1 MSKNDETMTKEEI
14 ERVVREH
21 GGNSSMTMMDA
32 LKAKGVIVE
41 EKREKES
48 KKSGKSG
55 ASKILAAVATVQKFS
70 FQRPAV
76 LPTVRHIL
84 APEERQKALE
94 EHQKAIEVER
104 QRMAEEEEA
113 LVQFRKDIAPLMS
126 DLVTSLRDYSAAPA
140 KEQELAENKESELH
154 NRKALADLFNQVTG
168 RAREV
173 AVKCFAASYVLT
185 CPKNGDGQD
194 LKDVLDK
201 LLNYDFTK
209 EATEQSYECIPPDGV
224 RAFDVNYQLTSI
236 FANDNEA
243 RDIMRDLRFLIRE
256 TKKLSRAF
264 FRNKETEFEA
274 KNIDPM
280 TRENLVA
287 LVYAEPAEKSGTIIL
302 DIPEQP
308 GRDPEGKFFVYKS
321 GRILA
326 QVSENKLS
334 FVEGI
339 GGLQKIV
346 QRLAEERAFV
356 YLNQLKLKHDVLK
369 DQLERDQMREGIR
382 KNILDIHRFTRLGIR
397 TMREKAEKAEAKVKV
412 EAEFAKER
420 EAVLAMAGDI
430 PIVSNEEFL
439 LEGKPGTILL
449 DNINDPWIR
458 KDKGS
463 SGKPDGKPPIETAF
477 PHARNALVIR
487 QDNGKILVKCPD
499 RLKNLYQ
506 GAQEAAHPGDD
517 KFTRLE
523 YPLGLML
530 RNMRDITKQ
539 KADEKA
545 KAERQA
551 KADTETGTPTE
562 TGAEA

>member
-55 ASKILAAVATVQKFS
+55 ASKILAAVARVQKFS

-104 QRMAEEEEA
+104 QRIAEEEEA

-264 FRNKETEFEA
+264 FRNKETEFE
-274 KNIDPM
+274 
-280 TRENLVA
+280 
-287 LVYAEPAEKSGTIIL
+287 
-302 DIPEQP
+302 
-308 GRDPEGKFFVYKS
+308 
-321 GRILA
+321 
-326 QVSENKLS
+326 
-334 FVEGI
+334 
-339 GGLQKIV
+339 
-346 QRLAEERAFV
+346 
-356 YLNQLKLKHDVLK
+356 
-369 DQLERDQMREGIR
+369 
-382 KNILDIHRFTRLGIR
+382 
-397 TMREKAEKAEAKVKV
+397 
-412 EAEFAKER
+412 
-420 EAVLAMAGDI
+420 
-430 PIVSNEEFL
+430 
-439 LEGKPGTILL
+439 
-449 DNINDPWIR
+449 
-458 KDKGS
+458 
-463 SGKPDGKPPIETAF
+463 
-477 PHARNALVIR
+477 
-487 QDNGKILVKCPD
+487 
-499 RLKNLYQ
+499 
-506 GAQEAAHPGDD
+506 
-517 KFTRLE
+517 
-523 YPLGLML
+523 
-530 RNMRDITKQ
+530 
-539 KADEKA
+539 
-545 KAERQA
+545 
-551 KADTETGTPTE
+551 
-562 TGAEA
+562 

>member
-224 RAFDVNYQLTSI
+224 RAFD
-236 FANDNEA
+236 NEA

-264 FRNKETEFEA
+264 FRNKETEFES
-274 KNIDPM
+274 KNTNPM
-280 TRENLVA
+280 TLDNLQA
-287 LVYAEPAEKSGTIIL
+287 LIYGDPAEKKSGTIIL
-302 DIPEQP
+302 DISEQP
-308 GRDPEGKFFVYKS
+308 GKDRDGKSFTYKP
-321 GRILA
+321 GRIFA
-326 QVSENKLS
+326 QVSENRLS

-369 DQLERDQMREGIR
+369 DQL
-382 KNILDIHRFTRLGIR
+382 
-397 TMREKAEKAEAKVKV
+397 
-412 EAEFAKER
+412 
-420 EAVLAMAGDI
+420 
-430 PIVSNEEFL
+430 
-439 LEGKPGTILL
+439 
-449 DNINDPWIR
+449 
-458 KDKGS
+458 
-463 SGKPDGKPPIETAF
+463 
-477 PHARNALVIR
+477 
-487 QDNGKILVKCPD
+487 
-499 RLKNLYQ
+499 
-506 GAQEAAHPGDD
+506 
-517 KFTRLE
+517 
-523 YPLGLML
+523 
-530 RNMRDITKQ
+530 
-539 KADEKA
+539 
-545 KAERQA
+545 
-551 KADTETGTPTE
+551 
-562 TGAEA
+562 